1 MLITNFKPIITC
13 NTEAP
18 DFSQHGGQV
27 ISDYTLS
34 IENPNDKGAIY
45 YTTDGT
51 DPHISVVSPNETVLV
66 PEKSPAHVYLQSEDT
81 GMNLSWTA
89 LDFDESSWQAV
100 QTGIGFERI
109 AGDFSEFINY
119 SILQMRGTNASCL
132 IRIAFTIPDQ
142 ETLDQISTLTL
153 NMKYDDG
160 YAAFINGHFAVGK
173 NNPDP
178 LLWNS
183 RETIHSA
190 NDVGGWNNKG
200 DMRMSV
206 GVTYSSKSNEY
217 IAYPEKKVEDL
228 IKQLASAD
236 LVIGYNHI
244 SFDYPVLE
252 GYHPFLLAD
261 KCISLDLMVSIEEK
275 IGHRIKL
282 ESVASATLGAG
293 KTAQGLDAIRWWRE
307 GKYREV
313 AEYCCYDVKVT
324 KLVHEFGAKNG
335 YIKYDDKYG
344 NLQSKKIFYYNDC

>member
-1 MLITNFKPIITC
+1 M
-13 NTEAP
+13 
-18 DFSQHGGQV
+18 DFYYYHRGRPSKSINRNQTMTK
-27 ISDYTLS
+27 DY
-34 IENPNDKGAIY
+34 
-45 YTTDGT
+45 
-51 DPHISVVSPNETVLV
+51 
-66 PEKSPAHVYLQSEDT
+66 VY
-81 GMNLSWTA
+81 
-89 LDFDESSWQAV
+89 FD
-100 QTGIGFERI
+100 
-109 AGDFSEFINY
+109 
-119 SILQMRGTNASCL
+119 L
-132 IRIAFTIPDQ
+132 
-142 ETLDQISTLTL
+142 
-153 NMKYDDG
+153 
-160 YAAFINGHFAVGK
+160 
-173 NNPDP
+173 
-178 LLWNS
+178 
-183 RETIHSA
+183 ETIHSA

-200 DMRMSV
+200 DMKMSV

-252 GYHPFLLAD
+252 GYHPFLLVD

-335 YIKYDDKYG
+335 YIKYDDKFG
-344 NLQSKKIFYYNDC
+344 NIQTAEVEWDLPE